1 MYHICNNTE
10 SEVQFQCPKCDFVHD
25 RRQFMKHHKQVH
37 GEYPPGFEDIKKF
50 HCEYCPEVRA
60 YSFVEISDHNF
71 KKPKTKQAVKS
82 QGCPHNDNAIK
93 C

>member
-60 YSFVEISDHNF
+60 YTVVEIFSMMTLMQFHSKAD
-71 KKPKTKQAVKS
+71 KIQ
-82 QGCPHNDNAIK
+82 
-93 C
+93 